1 MIFIHFLA
9 KISHLCSKPARM
21 HQKWTNW
28 LVFALLSI
36 VWGSSFILMK
46 EGLKA
51 FTPYQVASLRM
62 LSAGLVLLP
71 FAIKAYSKIPKDKM
85 GLVIVSGLVGNFIP
99 AYLFCIAE
107 TRIDSALAGIL
118 NSLTPLFTIL
128 VGLVFY
134 KVQTSAI
141 KVLGI
146 LIGFIGLS
154 FLMLTGKEMHFEH
167 LSYASLVLLAT
178 MMYGINVHTVG
189 RYLKEIGSIQIASVA
204 FSFLILPSAAV
215 LYFTG
220 YFKNDFS
227 NPLEVHSTLTSCVLG
242 MVGTSMASILF
253 YYLVKKAGILFGS
266 LVTYGIPV
274 VAVAWGIGYGE
285 SLTFSQVV
293 CLGVILF
300 GVYIVNR
307 GNLNFLSFLKQ
318 KAPNQ

>member
-1 MIFIHFLA
+1 VIFIHFLA
-9 KISHLCSKPARM
+9 KMRHLCSKPAQM
-21 HQKWTNW
+21 QQKWTNW

-51 FTPYQVASLRM
+51 FNPYQVASLRM
-62 LSAGLVLLP
+62 LSAGLVLFP
-71 FAIKAYSKIPKDKM
+71 FAIRAFNKIPKDKM
-85 GLVIVSGLVGNFIP
+85 GLVLISGVVGNFIP

-118 NSLTPLFTIL
+118 NSLTPLFTII

-141 KVLGI
+141 KLIGI
-146 LIGFIGLS
+146 LIGFIGLA

-167 LSYASLVLLAT
+167 LSYASLVLVAT
-178 MMYGINVHTVG
+178 IMYGINVHTVG

-204 FSFLILPSAAV
+204 FSFLIIPSVTV
-215 LYFTG
+215 LYFTD
-220 YFKNDFS
+220 FFNNDFS
-227 NPLEVHSTLTSCVLG
+227 NPVVLQSTIAGSVLG

-274 VAVAWGIGYGE
+274 VAVAWGIGFGE
-285 SLTFSQVV
+285 SLAPLQVF

-307 GNLNFLSFLKQ
+307 GNLNFIPFLKQ
-318 KAPNQ
+318 KDPQ

>member
-1 MIFIHFLA
+1 MR
-9 KISHLCSKPARM
+9 HLCSKPARM
-21 HQKWTNW
+21 QQKWTNW

-51 FTPYQVASLRM
+51 FNPYQVASLRM

-71 FAIKAYSKIPKDKM
+71 FALKGFKKIPKDKM
-85 GLVIVSGLVGNFIP
+85 GLVIISGLVGNFIP

-118 NSLTPLFTIL
+118 NSLTPLFTII

-141 KVLGI
+141 KLLGI
-146 LIGFIGLS
+146 LIGFIGLTC
-154 FLMLTGKEMHFEH
+154 LMLAGKEVHFEH
-167 LSYASLVLLAT
+167 LSYASLVLVAT
-178 MMYGINVHTVG
+178 IMYGINVHTVG
-189 RYLKEIGSIQIASVA
+189 RYLKEISSIQIASVA
-204 FSFLILPSAAV
+204 FSFLIIPSATI
-215 LYFTG
+215 LYFTD
-220 YFKNDFS
+220 FFSNDFS
-227 NPLEVHSTLTSCVLG
+227 NPVVLHSTIAGGVLG

-274 VAVAWGIGYGE
+274 VAVAWGIGFGE
-285 SLTFSQVV
+285 SLTSMQIF

-307 GNLNFLSFLKQ
+307 GNLNFIPFLKQ
-318 KAPNQ
+318 KDPQ

>member
-1 MIFIHFLA
+1 MIFIHFLD
-9 KISHLCSKPARM
+9 KMRHLCSKPARM
-21 HQKWTNW
+21 QQKWTNW

-51 FTPYQVASLRM
+51 FNAYQVASLRM

-71 FAIKAYSKIPKDKM
+71 FAIQAFKKIPKDKM
-85 GLVIVSGLVGNFIP
+85 GLVIISGLVGNFIP

-118 NSLTPLFTIL
+118 NSLTPLFTII

-141 KVLGI
+141 KLLGI
-146 LIGFIGLS
+146 LIGFIGLAC
-154 FLMLTGKEMHFEH
+154 LMLAGKEVHFEH
-167 LSYASLVLLAT
+167 LSYASLVLVAT
-178 MMYGINVHTVG
+178 IMYGINVHTVG
-189 RYLKEIGSIQIASVA
+189 RYLKDIGSIQIASVA
-204 FSFLILPSAAV
+204 FSFLIIPSATV
-215 LYFTG
+215 LYFTD
-220 YFKNDFS
+220 FFNKDFS
-227 NPLEVHSTLTSCVLG
+227 NPVVLHSTIAGGVLG
-242 MVGTSMASILF
+242 MIGTSMASILF

-274 VAVAWGIGYGE
+274 VAVAWGIGFGE
-285 SLTFSQVV
+285 SLTPLQII

-307 GNLNFLSFLKQ
+307 GNLNFIPFLKQ
-318 KAPNQ
+318 KDPQ